1 MVLRGLR
8 VPDGNLSGFRLV
20 NLTTKF
26 LLSRKMTKIA
36 VIGTGYVG
44 LVSGLCF
51 AKIGHN
57 VICVDNNSDKIKQLQ
72 NGEIPIY
79 EPGLKAIL
87 DEAVANK
94 KIIFTT
100 DLDSAVKNCQA
111 VFIAVGTPQD
121 DKTGDADLSFV
132 FEVAK
137 QIAKNIDS
145 YKVVVTKSTV
155 PVGTN
160 LQVKKIIQKTNEDAD
175 FSVASNPEFLRE
187 GCAIDDFLRPDRI
200 VVGLEDEKA
209 KKIMAEIYGYFEK
222 TAPLI
227 FTDITSAEMIK
238 YAANSFLAMK
248 ICFINEIADLCE
260 KVGADVRKLS
270 QAIGL
275 DSRIGNKFLNPG
287 PGFGGSC
294 FPKDILALENVA
306 KKNNVELSLVNSTIK
321 SNTKRK
327 VKIAEKIIAANDGNV
342 DGKTI
347 AVLGLAFKGN
357 TDDIRYSPALVII
370 KELIKKGAKIHAYD
384 QEAMPNTKKELGE
397 SSTIKYFPT
406 SYEAIKNADSTVI
419 ATEWEEFKDLNLS
432 RIKQSQKTNVI
443 VDLRNMLDA
452 KKAREAGFKYFG
464 IGS

>member
-1 MVLRGLR
+1 
-8 VPDGNLSGFRLV
+8 
-20 NLTTKF
+20 
-26 LLSRKMTKIA
+26 MTKIA

-57 VICVDNNSDKIKQLQ
+57 VICVDNNLDKIKQLQ
-72 NGEIPIY
+72 NGKIPIY

-87 DEAVANK
+87 DEAITNK
-94 KIIFTT
+94 KITFTT
-100 DLDSAVKNCQA
+100 DLANAVQNCQA
-111 VFIAVGTPQD
+111 IFIAVGTPQD
-121 DKTGDADLSFV
+121 EKTGSADLSFV

-137 QIAKNIDS
+137 QIAPNINS
-145 YKVVVTKSTV
+145 YKVIVTKSTV

-160 LQVKKIIQKTNEDAD
+160 LQIKKIIRQTNDDAD
-175 FSVASNPEFLRE
+175 FSIASNPEFLRE
-187 GCAIDDFLRPDRI
+187 GSAIDDFLMPDRI
-200 VVGLEDEKA
+200 VVGLEDTKENTMNKE
-209 KKIMAEIYGYFEK
+209 IMAEIYNHFNGI
-222 TAPLI
+222 APLI
-227 FTDITSAEMIK
+227 FTDITTAEMIK

-260 KVGADVRKLS
+260 KVGADVRQLS
-270 QAIGL
+270 KGIGL

-294 FPKDILALENVA
+294 FPKDILALENIA
-306 KKNNVELSLVNSTIK
+306 EKNNVELSLINSTIK
-321 SNTKRK
+321 SNAKRK
-327 VKIAEKIIAANDGNV
+327 IKMAEKIISANGGNV

-397 SSTIKYFPT
+397 NSTINYFPT
-406 SYEAIKNADSTVI
+406 PYEAIKNADSTII
-419 ATEWEEFKDLNLS
+419 ATEWEEFKTLNLS
-432 RIKQSQKTNVI
+432 KVKQLQKSNVI

-452 KKAREAGFKYFG
+452 KKARELGFKYFG

>member
-1 MVLRGLR
+1 
-8 VPDGNLSGFRLV
+8 
-20 NLTTKF
+20 
-26 LLSRKMTKIA
+26 MTKIA

-51 AKIGHN
+51 AKIGHD
-57 VICVDNNSDKIKQLQ
+57 VICVDSNSDKINQLK

-79 EPGLKAIL
+79 EPGLKGIL
-87 DEAVANK
+87 EEVVANK

-100 DLDSAVKNCQA
+100 DLANAVQNCQA

-121 DKTGDADLSFV
+121 EQTGSADLSFV
-132 FEVAK
+132 FQVAG
-137 QIAKNIDS
+137 QIAKNINS
-145 YKVVVTKSTV
+145 YKVIVTKSTV

-160 LQVKKIIQKTNEDAD
+160 LQVQKIIRETNEDAN

-200 VVGLEDEKA
+200 VVGLEDEDA
-209 KKIMAEIYGYFEK
+209 KKIMTEIYNYFNGI
-222 TAPLI
+222 APLI
-227 FTDITSAEMIK
+227 FTDITTAEMIK

-294 FPKDILALENVA
+294 FPKDILALENIA
-306 KKNNVELSLVNSTIK
+306 QKNNVELSLINSTIK
-321 SNTKRK
+321 SNSKRK
-327 VKIAEKIIAANDGNV
+327 VKMAEKIIAANGGNV

-357 TDDIRYSPALVII
+357 TDDIRYSPALIII

-384 QEAMPNTKKELGE
+384 QEAIENTKKELGE
-397 SSTIKYFPT
+397 NSTIQYFTTP
-406 SYEAIKNADSTVI
+406 YEAIKNADSTVI
-419 ATEWEEFKDLNLS
+419 VTEWEEFKDLNLS
-432 RIKQSQKTNVI
+432 KVKQLQKSNVL

>member
-1 MVLRGLR
+1 
-8 VPDGNLSGFRLV
+8 
-20 NLTTKF
+20 
-26 LLSRKMTKIA
+26 MTKIA

-51 AKIGHN
+51 AKIGHD
-57 VICVDNNSDKIKQLQ
+57 VICVDNNLSKIQQLK

-79 EPGLKAIL
+79 EPGLKAVL

-100 DLDSAVKNCQA
+100 DLANAVQNCQA
-111 VFIAVGTPQD
+111 IFIAVGTPQD
-121 DKTGDADLSFV
+121 EETGSADLSFV
-132 FEVAK
+132 FKAAE
-137 QIAKNIDS
+137 QIAQNINS
-145 YKVVVTKSTV
+145 YKVIVTKSTV
-155 PVGTN
+155 PIGTN
-160 LQVKKIIQKTNEDAD
+160 LQIKKIIKKANENAN
-175 FSVASNPEFLRE
+175 FSIASNPEFLRE
-187 GCAIDDFLRPDRI
+187 GCAIEDFLRPDRI
-200 VVGLEDEKA
+200 VIGLEITLSEDRQA
-209 KKIMAEIYGYFEK
+209 KEIMAEIYNYFNGV
-222 TAPLI
+222 APLI
-227 FTDITSAEMIK
+227 FTDITTAEMIK

-294 FPKDILALENVA
+294 FPKDILALENIA
-306 KKNNVELSLVNSTIK
+306 ERSNVELSLISSTIK
-321 SNTKRK
+321 SNGKRK
-327 VKIAEKIIAANDGNV
+327 TKMAEKIIAANGGNV
-342 DGKTI
+342 EGKII
-347 AVLGLAFKGN
+347 AVLGLAFKSN
-357 TDDIRYSPALVII
+357 TDDIRHSPALVIV

-397 SSTIKYFPT
+397 NSTIHYFQTP
-406 SYEAIKNADSTVI
+406 YQAINTADSTII
-419 ATEWEEFKDLNLS
+419 ATEWEEFKNLNLS
-432 RIKQSQKTNVI
+432 KVKQLQKSNVI

-452 KKAREAGFKYFG
+452 KKARELGFKYFG

>member
-1 MVLRGLR
+1 
-8 VPDGNLSGFRLV
+8 
-20 NLTTKF
+20 
-26 LLSRKMTKIA
+26 MTKIA

-44 LVSGLCF
+44 LVSGLCL

-57 VICVDNNSDKIKQLQ
+57 VICVDNNLDKIKQLQ

-87 DEAVANK
+87 DEAIANK

-100 DLDSAVKNCQA
+100 DLANAVQNCQA

-121 DKTGDADLSFV
+121 EKTGSADLSFV

-137 QIAKNIDS
+137 QIAKNINS
-145 YKVVVTKSTV
+145 YKVIITKSTV

-160 LQVKKIIQKTNEDAD
+160 LQVKKIIRETNEDAD
-175 FSVASNPEFLRE
+175 FSIASNPEFLRE
-187 GCAIDDFLRPDRI
+187 GCAIDDFLMPDRI
-200 VVGLEDEKA
+200 VVGLEDTKENTMA
-209 KKIMAEIYGYFEK
+209 KKIMAEIYNHFNGI
-222 TAPLI
+222 APLI
-227 FTDITSAEMIK
+227 FTDITTAEMIK

-260 KVGADVRKLS
+260 KVGADVRQLS
-270 QAIGL
+270 KGIGL

-294 FPKDILALENVA
+294 FPKDILALENIA
-306 KKNNVELSLVNSTIK
+306 EKNNVELSLINSTIK
-321 SNTKRK
+321 SNAKRK
-327 VKIAEKIIAANDGNV
+327 IKMAEKIITANGGNV

-370 KELIKKGAKIHAYD
+370 RELIKKGAKIHAYD

-397 SSTIKYFPT
+397 NSTIHYFPT
-406 SYEAIKNADSTVI
+406 PYEAIKNADSTII
-419 ATEWEEFKDLNLS
+419 ATEWEEFKTLNLS
-432 RIKQSQKTNVI
+432 KVKQLQKSNVI
-443 VDLRNMLDA
+443 VDLRNMLEA
-452 KKAREAGFKYFG
+452 KKARELGFKYFG
-464 IGS
+464 IGNV

>member
-1 MVLRGLR
+1 VIRFYLLTL
-8 VPDGNLSGFRLV
+8 PKNLFP
-20 NLTTKF
+20 
-26 LLSRKMTKIA
+26 RKMTKIA

-57 VICVDNNSDKIKQLQ
+57 VICVDNNLDKIKQLQ
-72 NGEIPIY
+72 NGKIPIY

-87 DEAVANK
+87 DEAITNK
-94 KIIFTT
+94 KITFTT
-100 DLDSAVKNCQA
+100 DLANAVQNCQA
-111 VFIAVGTPQD
+111 IFIAVGTPQD
-121 DKTGDADLSFV
+121 EKTGSADLSFV

-137 QIAKNIDS
+137 QIAPNINS
-145 YKVVVTKSTV
+145 YKVIVTKSTV

-160 LQVKKIIQKTNEDAD
+160 LQIKKIIRQTNDDAD
-175 FSVASNPEFLRE
+175 FSIASNPEFLRE
-187 GCAIDDFLRPDRI
+187 GSAIDDFLMPDRI
-200 VVGLEDEKA
+200 VVGLEDTKENTMNKE
-209 KKIMAEIYGYFEK
+209 IMAEIYNHFNGI
-222 TAPLI
+222 APLI
-227 FTDITSAEMIK
+227 FTDITTAEMIK

-260 KVGADVRKLS
+260 KVGADVRQLS
-270 QAIGL
+270 KGIGL

-294 FPKDILALENVA
+294 FPKDILALENIA
-306 KKNNVELSLVNSTIK
+306 EKNNVELSLINSTIK
-321 SNTKRK
+321 SNAKRK
-327 VKIAEKIIAANDGNV
+327 IKMAEKIISANGGNV

-397 SSTIKYFPT
+397 NSTINYFPT
-406 SYEAIKNADSTVI
+406 PYEAIKNADSTII
-419 ATEWEEFKDLNLS
+419 ATEWEEFKTLNLS
-432 RIKQSQKTNVI
+432 KVKQLQKSNVI

-452 KKAREAGFKYFG
+452 KKARELGFKYFG